1 MITDV
6 INNNLTALFNLED
19 PVYKALISDKDGTIP
34 VTVTLPTD
42 FDIGVIASEIEY
54 LRQLSINM
62 VNQLFLDKAQ
72 SMFLTYILNNFFASL
87 RMTNE
92 SDVAWVNRVI
102 ASIFSTKLSHASI
115 IFALRPFSSLEPIIE
130 NLVADSAFADFSY
143 ADIYTSGN
151 YNGIFY
157 YAAVAEDMASTYFSL
172 KITLQDT
179 LVNDIYTVQD
189 IIDRIVA
196 AGISVLIQI
205 NYTV

>member
-102 ASIFSTKLSHASI
+102 ASIFSTK
-115 IFALRPFSSLEPIIE
+115 
-130 NLVADSAFADFSY
+130 
-143 ADIYTSGN
+143 
-151 YNGIFY
+151 
-157 YAAVAEDMASTYFSL
+157 
-172 KITLQDT
+172 
-179 LVNDIYTVQD
+179 
-189 IIDRIVA
+189 
-196 AGISVLIQI
+196 
-205 NYTV
+205 